1 MFRREGDAR
10 DACLHHRQGP
20 GGHEGARRCRITC
33 RLEKSIFEPT
43 EIYRELGVDLIN
55 YKPFP
60 PFTPAV
66 MSYISCKKGW
76 PGVKIVFGK
85 TEGKEATHE
94 KDTSESKDA
103 QGVRGVVKWG
113 RGGGI
118 SSQ

>member
-20 GGHEGARRCRITC
+20 GGHEAARRCRITC

-60 PFTPAV
+60 SFTPGSEIIASAQYKAV
-66 MSYISCKKGW
+66 
-76 PGVKIVFGK
+76 FL
-85 TEGKEATHE
+85 
-94 KDTSESKDA
+94 
-103 QGVRGVVKWG
+103 
-113 RGGGI
+113 
-118 SSQ
+118 SQPVI